1 MSMTVLVRLA
11 RNGLGNP
18 NIQFYCLF
26 ITPINV
32 RTCTALSFHKNVGV
46 KEMETIYYFTVI
58 HIYFLVTLKPKD
70 KFYNVMNFINFA
82 KQQKVSK
89 DYGVQVFIGN
99 IRLESRNKLI

>member
-46 KEMETIYYFTVI
+46 KEMETIYYIFHSDSYLPLGDIET
-58 HIYFLVTLKPKD
+58 K
-70 KFYNVMNFINFA
+70 
-82 KQQKVSK
+82 
-89 DYGVQVFIGN
+89 
-99 IRLESRNKLI
+99 R